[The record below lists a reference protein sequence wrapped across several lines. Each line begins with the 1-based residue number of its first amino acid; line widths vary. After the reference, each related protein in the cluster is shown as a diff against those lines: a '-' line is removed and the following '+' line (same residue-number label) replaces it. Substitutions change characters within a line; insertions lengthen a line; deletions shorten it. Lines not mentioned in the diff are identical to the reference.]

1 MPFKDVLGQRLAVD
15 LIKRAIGERRLAHAY
30 LFIGPDGVGK
40 SLLARTFAKS
50 LNCERGDAE
59 PCDECVSCRKIEE
72 RNHPDVRWFT
82 YKIGEKRSNANDGWI
97 RPDSLEPN
105 KKSPRI
111 SIDMIR
117 FLQQAMSLK
126 PYEGRTKVYVI
137 DGADNMTE
145 EAANCLLKTLEEP
158 PKDTILILLASNMFR
173 LMPTIISR
181 CQKLTFYPLDE
192 MSVKKELI
200 QRYGLDEKK
209 ALCVSRFAEG
219 SLGKAV
225 ETFEED
231 ALARRDK
238 VVDEFI
244 SHKQSGYEDIWLY
257 DEPRDKVNDIL
268 NTLAVYFRDLLVFN
282 LSKDAGL
289 LVNLDKADE
298 IARNSNK
305 YSAERLEEIIEAIT
319 ATQERI
325 KRNANIKIALASMR
339 LNIT

>member
-1 MPFKDVLGQRLAVD
+1 MSFKDIIGQRLAVD
-15 LIKRAIGERRLAHAY
+15 LIKKAIQEKRLAHAY

-40 SLLARTFAKS
+40 SLLAKVFAKS

-59 PCDECVSCRKIEE
+59 PCDECVSCRKIEA
-72 RNHPDVRWFT
+72 RNHPDVGWFT
-82 YKIGEKRSNANDGWI
+82 YKIREKKSDVNDGWI
-97 RPDSLEPN
+97 RPNSFEPN
-105 KKSPRI
+105 KKTPQI
-111 SIDMIR
+111 SINMIR
-117 FLQQAMSLK
+117 FLQRAMSLK
-126 PYEGRTKVYVI
+126 PYESKTKIYVI

-158 PKDTILILLASNMFR
+158 PKDAVLVLLASNMFR

-181 CQKLTFYPLDE
+181 CQKVTFYPLDE
-192 MSVKKELI
+192 GSVKKELI

-219 SLGKAV
+219 SLGKAI

-231 ALARRDK
+231 AFAKRDK
-238 VVDEFI
+238 VVDEFV
-244 SHKQSGYEDIWLY
+244 SHKRLGYEDIWLY
-257 DEPRDKVNDIL
+257 EEPRDRVNDIL

-282 LSKDAGL
+282 LSKSADL

-298 IARNSNK
+298 IARNSK
-305 YSAERLEEIIEAIT
+305 DYSVERLEEIIEAIA
-319 ATQERI
+319 ATQEQI